1 MLDTYE
7 PETEEKDSGATAWN
21 RIVGASLAMPGAK
34 VDRESFLRSQLMG
47 YCEEEQIAKAIKD
60 SPANAGI
67 SPELIDKLA
76 DACIKWQRYKASAI
90 SFATGIPGGWA
101 MAGTLPADL
110 VQFYWHAIVLAQQL
124 AYLYGWPSILEDGEV
139 DEETKL
145 KITLLVGAMLGA
157 AEAQKAIAEI
167 AKRISEQMVRRLPR
181 IALTKTAFYPVIKQI
196 GRWIGIN
203 ITKNT
208 FARGAARIVPIL
220 GGFIS
225 GGLTSYMI
233 KKMANRLKDHL
244 KKTIFAQPRK

>member
-1 MLDTYE
+1 
-7 PETEEKDSGATAWN
+7 
-21 RIVGASLAMPGAK
+21 
-34 VDRESFLRSQLMG
+34 
-47 YCEEEQIAKAIKD
+47 
-60 SPANAGI
+60 
-67 SPELIDKLA
+67 
-76 DACIKWQRYKASAI
+76 
-90 SFATGIPGGWA
+90 
-101 MAGTLPADL
+101 
-110 VQFYWHAIVLAQQL
+110 
-124 AYLYGWPSILEDGEV
+124 
-139 DEETKL
+139 
-145 KITLLVGAMLGA
+145 MLGA

-244 KKTIFAQPRK
+244 KKTIFAQPNKIKKICETITYAAFDQRPHKFIMYSCFPTADSPSTNLTTASL

>member
-1 MLDTYE
+1 
-7 PETEEKDSGATAWN
+7 
-21 RIVGASLAMPGAK
+21 
-34 VDRESFLRSQLMG
+34 
-47 YCEEEQIAKAIKD
+47 
-60 SPANAGI
+60 
-67 SPELIDKLA
+67 
-76 DACIKWQRYKASAI
+76 
-90 SFATGIPGGWA
+90 

-157 AEAQKAIAEI
+157 GEAQKAMAEI
-167 AKRISEQMVRRLPR
+167 AKRISEQVARRLPR

-220 GGFIS
+220 GGVVS
-225 GGLTSYMI
+225 GALTSYLI
-233 KKMANRLKDHL
+233 QKMAKRLKEHL
-244 KKTIFAQPRK
+244 KKTIFAQPTK